1 MFSKFFIHRP
11 VFACVISIVIVIAG
25 IISLKVL
32 PVEEYPQLT
41 PPQIVVHAV
50 YPGADAQTIADTVAA
65 PLEDAINGV
74 ENMIYMQST
83 SSSSGV
89 MTLSVYFKIG
99 TDPQEA
105 TVNVNNRVRS
115 AEAQLPQEVKRNGI
129 TAFERST
136 SILSVVTVFDPN
148 KDMDIVEIN
157 NYATI
162 NIAETLKR
170 VPGVGEAVVIGEK
183 DYSIRIWLK
192 PDLMQKYAITT
203 TDIINSIR
211 EQNSQFAAG
220 KLGEAPL
227 STNNPYVLSIKP
239 EGRLKSIKEFENIII
254 RSDNDG
260 SMLRLKDLA
269 DIEFGAQNYTFE
281 GKMNG
286 VPTAPILIF
295 LQNDANALAT
305 SQAIKAELERLSKS
319 FPGTLTYNIPYDTT
333 DFIQVSINEVV
344 KTFIEAL
351 ILVIIVMYFFLGNL
365 RATLIPMLAVPVS
378 IIGAFGGIY
387 LMGFSINMITLFA
400 LILAIGIVVD
410 DAIIVIENVERILEE
425 EPELSVVE
433 ATEKAMGQMFAPVVS
448 IVLVLSAVFVPVAFM
463 EGFVGIIQKQFAL
476 TLVVSVCIS
485 GLVALTLTPAL
496 CATILTKKR
505 EEKFWIV
512 KKFNDFFD
520 FSTNIFT
527 AGVAKILRHI
537 IPSLIF
543 IAIMLFSIYHL
554 MKVVPGGLVPM
565 EDKGAVIA
573 VTTLPPASTLA
584 RTSQNIDNISK
595 VLSQDENIKYISAMM
610 GYDLFS
616 GSLRENAAVMF
627 INFIDWSKRTT
638 PESSSFY
645 LADKYNKMLY
655 SDRDSMTFVMNP
667 PPIMGLSVTG
677 GFEMYAQSN
686 TGKGYNEIEADM
698 QKLAQAANQ
707 RPELKMVRTTLDTNF
722 PQYELTLDRDKV
734 KMLGIDIQDLFLT
747 INANIG
753 TYYVNDFN
761 LMGKTFK
768 VNLRAK
774 SEFRNN
780 PDDFRMLYVRNSDG
794 DMIPLDNVV
803 SLKRVLGPDNVDRF
817 NGFRAAKI
825 MGEPNT
831 GYTSGQAIKAIN
843 EVFNDMFD
851 NEYTI
856 GWSGSAYQEVQSSG
870 TGTVAFIFGLIF
882 VYLILAAQYERWL
895 MPAAVITAV
904 PFSVFG
910 ALLFSYFGGQNNDVY
925 FQIGLLLLIGL
936 AAKNAI
942 LIVEFA
948 MEEHRNGKSIFEASI
963 NASKIRFRPI
973 VMTSLA
979 FTLGVLPMVLSSGA
993 GSASRHA
1000 LGTGVVGGM
1009 IAASTIAIFFI
1020 PMFFYIFESFNS
1032 WLDGKFGKNDSDDT
1046 NKNSSN
1052 LLNDEKVL
1060 LENKG
1065 SSNV

>member
-25 IISLKVL
+25 IISLKAL

-41 PPQIVVHAV
+41 PPQVVIQAV

-89 MTLSVYFKIG
+89 MTLSVYFDIG
-99 TDPQEA
+99 TNPQEA
-105 TVNVNNRVRS
+105 VVNVNNRVRI
-115 AEAQLPQEVKRNGI
+115 AESKLPQEVKRNGI

-148 KDMDIVEIN
+148 KDMSLVDIN

-162 NIAETLKR
+162 NIAESLKR
-170 VPGVGEAVVIGEK
+170 IPGVGIAVVIGEK
-183 DYSIRIWLK
+183 DYSMRIWLK
-192 PDLMQKYAITT
+192 PDLLQKYSITT
-203 TDIINSIR
+203 TDIVNSIR

-220 KLGEAPL
+220 KFGEAPL

-239 EGRLKSIKEFENIII
+239 KGRLKSIKEFENIVI
-254 RSDNDG
+254 RSNEKG
-260 SMLRLKDLA
+260 AMLRLKDVA
-269 DIEFGAQNYTFE
+269 DVEFGAQNYTFE

-286 VPTAPILIF
+286 VPMVPILIF

-305 SQAIKAELERLSKS
+305 SKAVKTELEKLSKS
-319 FPGTLTYNIPYDTT
+319 FPGTLTYNISYDTT
-333 DFIQVSINEVV
+333 DFIQVSINEVI

-351 ILVIIVMYFFLGNL
+351 VLVMVVMYFFLGNL

-425 EPELSVVE
+425 EPNLSVVK
-433 ATEKAMGQMFAPVVS
+433 ATEKAMEQMFAPVVS

-496 CATILTKKR
+496 CATILSKKR

-520 FSTNIFT
+520 FSTNIFAT
-527 AGVAKILRHI
+527 GVAKILRHI

-543 IAIMLFSIYHL
+543 VAIMLFAIYAL
-554 MKVVPGGLVPM
+554 MKEVPGGLVPM

-573 VTTLPPASTLA
+573 VTTLPPASTLQ
-584 RTSQNIDNISK
+584 RTSKSIDDISQII
-595 VLSQDENIKYISAMM
+595 SQDENVKFISAMM
-610 GYDLFS
+610 GYDLFA
-616 GSLRENAAVMF
+616 GSLRENAAVLF
-627 INFIDWSKRTT
+627 INFIDWSKRKT
-638 PESSSFY
+638 PQSSSFY

-655 SDRDSMTFVMNP
+655 SNRDSMSFVMNP

-686 TGKGYNEIEADM
+686 SGKDYNEIETDM
-698 QKLAQAANQ
+698 LKLSQVANQ

-722 PQYELTLDRDKV
+722 PQYELSLDRDKV
-734 KMLGIDIQDLFLT
+734 KMLGINIEDIFLT

-774 SEFRNN
+774 SEYRNS
-780 PDDFRMLYVRNSDG
+780 PDDFRMLYVRNING

-825 MGEPNT
+825 MGEPNN
-831 GYTSGQAIKAIN
+831 GYTSGQAIKAMS
-843 EVFNDMFD
+843 EVFKEIFG
-851 NEYTI
+851 NEYSI
-856 GWSGSAYQEVQSSG
+856 GWSGSAYQEVKSSG
-870 TGTVAFIFGLIF
+870 TGATAFVFGLIF

-895 MPAAVITAV
+895 MPAAVMTAV
-904 PFSVFG
+904 PFSVLG
-910 ALLFSYFGGQNNDVY
+910 SLIATYLGGQNNDIY

-948 MEEHRNGKSIFEASI
+948 MEEHKSGKSIFEASI

-979 FTLGVLPMVLSSGA
+979 FTLGVLPMVLSTGA

-1000 LGTGVVGGM
+1000 LGTGVIGGM

-1020 PMFFYIFESFNS
+1020 PMFFYIFESFNT
-1032 WLDGKFGKNDSDDT
+1032 WLDCKFGKNVASNQ
-1046 NKNSSN
+1046 NKQNI
-1052 LLNDEKVL
+1052 
-1060 LENKG
+1060 LENK
-1065 SSNV
+1065 